1 MHLPFFDLASSA
13 TYLAELLNEAQ
24 PPFASVAIVGDN
36 AAQLADKLREKFAV
50 VAAAEQPA
58 DVVISWDVVHQ
69 LPKDERRAYV
79 MRLAALAK
87 RELLIV
93 CPLGTD
99 LQTLIYR
106 SLAKLA
112 NEQQLEPPREVIQAV
127 QHGLPTPQDAANW
140 AHGFPD
146 LDLFYAG
153 DVAFFQEQATHFIA
167 RTSLNPFRKLWH
179 SLSAP
184 VDSESA
190 VEAPLPPETVPM
202 RRHRRLY
209 LLIRKG

>member
-1 MHLPFFDLASSA
+1 MLLPFFDLTSSTA
-13 TYLAELLNEAQ
+13 YLAELLGEAQ
-24 PPFASVAIVGDN
+24 PPFSTISIVGGHADLLVG
-36 AAQLADKLREKFAV
+36 QLRARFASV
-50 VAAAEQPA
+50 VAAERAA
-58 DVVISWDVVHQ
+58 DVIISWDVVHQ
-69 LPKDERRAYV
+69 LPKEERHAYV
-79 MRLAALAK
+79 AKLAALAR

-106 SLAKLA
+106 SLVKLA
-112 NEQQLEPPREVIQAV
+112 NEQRLEPPLEVTQAALY
-127 QHGLPTPQDAANW
+127 GLPTPQDAANW

-153 DVAFFQEQATHFIA
+153 DVAYFQEQATQFIA
-167 RTSLNPFRKLWH
+167 RASLNPVRKLWH
-179 SLSAP
+179 SLFTPAG
-184 VDSESA
+184 SESA
-190 VEAPLPPETVPM
+190 FEAPLPPETVPM